1 MRDKNLIGRGLAAA
15 CILLA
20 MPLVANAG
28 GSSSV
33 GVLSCKAVPGTRLNL
48 IVRSTVDVR
57 CTFKGDGITERYVG
71 ETGIALGLD
80 LSFRKDEQFA
90 FTVLSASNK
99 APGNHALAGKYFGGK
114 ASAAAGIGL
123 GAAALVG
130 GSSDSFG
137 LQPLALESTKGVGVA
152 AGIGFL
158 HLEPAK

>member
-1 MRDKNLIGRGLAAA
+1 MMTKNSINWLFAAALLAAP
-15 CILLA
+15 LA
-20 MPLVANAG
+20 ATAA
-28 GSSSV
+28 GSSDI
-33 GVLSCKAVPGTRLNL
+33 GILNCKAVPGTRLNL

-57 CTFKGDGITERYVG
+57 CSFKGSGVTERYVG

-99 APGNHALAGKYFGGK
+99 APGNHALAGKYIGGK
-114 ASAAAGIGL
+114 ATAAAGIGL
-123 GAAALVG
+123 GAAALIG
-130 GSSDSFG
+130 GSSDNFG
-137 LQPLALESTKGVGVA
+137 LQPLALESSKGVGVA